1 MKVVS
6 RGELG
11 FLTMAARRPAHLH
24 SWDFSLDAFGP
35 RAAAAITDGWKTG
48 TLWHG
53 IRATVITDNGPQFAC
68 QEFAQLALHHW
79 NVNILC
85 PTCAPK
91 SDSRRSRSGHSFL
104 STPHLV
110 SETVLALF
118 EERAF
123 PEQTRPPEKV

>member
-11 FLTMAARRPAHLH
+11 FLTTAARRSAYLH

-68 QEFAQLALHHW
+68 QEFAQLALHPW

-85 PTCAPK
+85 PACAPK
-91 SDSRRSRSGHSFL
+91 SDRRRGRSGHGFL
-104 STPHLV
+104 STRKLV
-110 SETVLALF
+110 LETVLAL
-118 EERAF
+118 
-123 PEQTRPPEKV
+123 P